1 MWRWVTRGLASGSLV
16 LLLTPALH
24 AQGFIGSLDSPD
36 PNQVQTGEIFVRG
49 FVLDPALVQ
58 HVDLFVDGTFL
69 SSALTD
75 QPRIDVV
82 EAFPNYPGIHSV
94 KPGFVTGF
102 LASRFSNGPHA
113 LFVRVFLSDGEVVDV
128 GNRTINIDN
137 SVNQPP
143 FGSVDIPGS
152 DATYDAQ
159 GSFPVVGWATDTD
172 GIKIVE
178 VKVDGQTLQSAILG
192 DERPDVSNAFPD
204 LPQALFSGFIA
215 NIDTT
220 RLTDG
225 IHTLTVEATDLLGLP
240 RVIGRRVIQVF
251 NSGINLKPFGRI
263 DSPQPNAVLFG
274 TNCATIPPPIVSPVG
289 TPTNA
294 GSHLSQIS
302 GWALDL
308 GTRTDLGRVSYVE
321 LLIDGVR
328 WNSTDNCSFDA
339 TFNTFINCYGMPRFD
354 VERFYPNYPDSPRSG
369 YMFTLD
375 VGALLA
381 LGVPPGNHTLKVRV
395 GDQAGTFSEIPGPQ
409 GIPVFFTCAN
419 AITNFDSFGF
429 IDLPTPFEFTK
440 GTIFFQGWALDSN
453 GVTEVELSIDGDFIG
468 VAQYGS
474 VRTDVQQAF
483 PTVPNSIHSGWSF
496 AFDSTP
502 LSNARHRLTVTVLDA
517 GGNRTVIGSTDF
529 FIDNPRP

>member
-1 MWRWVTRGLASGSLV
+1 MWRWVTRGLAFGSLV

-24 AQGFIGSLDSPD
+24 AQDFIGSLDSPD
-36 PNQVQTGEIFVRG
+36 PAQTQTGEIFVRG

-58 HVDLFVDGTFL
+58 HIDLFVDDTFL
-69 SSALTD
+69 YSALTD

-94 KPGFVTGF
+94 RPGFMTGF
-102 LASRFSNGPHA
+102 LASRFSDGPHTV
-113 LFVRVFLSDGEVVDV
+113 FVKVFLSDGQIIEL
-128 GNRTINIDN
+128 GRRTINIDN
-137 SVNQPP
+137 TANQTP
-143 FGSVDIPGS
+143 FGNVDIPGS

-159 GSFPVVGWATDTD
+159 GSFPVTGWATDTD
-172 GIKIVE
+172 GIKIIE
-178 VKVDGQTLQSAILG
+178 VKVDGQTLQSAISG

-225 IHTLTVEATDLLGLP
+225 LHILTVEATDLRGLSKLL
-240 RVIGRRVIQVF
+240 GRRVIQVF
-251 NSGINLKPFGRI
+251 NSQINLKPFGRI
-263 DSPQPNAVLFG
+263 DSPLRNAVLFG
-274 TNCATIPPPIVSPVG
+274 TNCTTIPPAIISPVG

-294 GSHLSQIS
+294 GSHLSVVQ

-339 TFNTFINCYGMPRFD
+339 TFNAFVNCYGLPRFD
-354 VERFYPNYPDSPRSG
+354 VERYYPNYPDSPRAG
-369 YMFTLD
+369 YMLTLD

-381 LGVPPGNHTLKVRV
+381 LGVPPGNHVLKVRV

-409 GIPVFFTCAN
+409 GIPVFFTCAT
-419 AITNFDSFGF
+419 ATTNFDSFGF
-429 IDLPTPFEFTK
+429 IDLPTSFDFIK
-440 GTIFFQGWALDSN
+440 GTVFFQGWALDSN
-453 GVTEVELSIDGDFIG
+453 GVTEVELLVDGDFVG
-468 VAQYGS
+468 VAQYGA
-474 VRTDVQQAF
+474 VRTDVQQAN

-496 AFDSTP
+496 SFDTTKV
-502 LSNARHRLTVTVLDA
+502 SNARHRLTVRVLDA
-517 GGNRTVIGSTDF
+517 LGRRTLIGSVDF
-529 FIDNPRP
+529 YVDNPRP